1 MQKHEAG
8 FTLIEIIVTLVMVG
22 VMSVFVGLFMTTFV
36 NSYLM
41 VRNNSETALK
51 AQMAL
56 DRMSLELKSMSA
68 IPTADPPDNTH
79 ITYANLLGANRTIG
93 FDSRNIYLN
102 TLSNPANNVLIDNV
116 QAFTLNVV
124 YDNVYSVASD
134 DVAYVD
140 VGFTVSG
147 YNSFNT
153 RIFPRNRVPHP

>member
-79 ITYANLLGANRTIG
+79 ITYANLLGANRTIS
-93 FDSRNIYLN
+93 FAAPYIYLS
-102 TLSNPANNVLIDNV
+102 TQAANNCILIDNI

-124 YDNVYSVASD
+124 YDNVYSVASN
-134 DVAYVD
+134 DVAYID